1 MKAPQIKRKQKEKQ
15 LLLNA
20 PVRVPL
26 KLAAGSKDLEEI
38 PKS

>member
-1 MKAPQIKRKQKEKQ
+1 MKAPQIKKKTKANQ
-15 LLLNA
+15 LLRNA
-20 PVRVPL
+20 PVRVLL